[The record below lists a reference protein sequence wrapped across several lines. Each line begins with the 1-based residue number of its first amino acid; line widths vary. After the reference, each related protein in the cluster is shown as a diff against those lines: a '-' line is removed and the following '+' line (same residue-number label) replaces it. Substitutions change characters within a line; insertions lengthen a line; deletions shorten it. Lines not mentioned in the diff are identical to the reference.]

1 MEEEGGNGV
10 FGVIAPQNLIGEV
23 VALVGWVGWVAAFVV
38 KVDVVEVEGG
48 LHAEEEEEGTGAI
61 DAMGQVVA
69 LEEDHGWVA
78 ASGMEAQGGLDAWD

>member
-10 FGVIAPQNLIGEV
+10 FHAIAQQNLIGEV
-23 VALVGWVGWVAAFVV
+23 VALEGWVAWVAAFVV
-38 KVDVVEVEGG
+38 EVDVVVVEGG
-48 LHAEEEEEGTGAI
+48 LHIEEEEEGTGAI

>member
-10 FGVIAPQNLIGEV
+10 FHVIAQQNLIGEV
-23 VALVGWVGWVAAFVV
+23 VALEGWVGWVAAFVV
-38 KVDVVEVEGG
+38 EVEVEGG
-48 LHAEEEEEGTGAI
+48 LHALEEEEGTGAI

>member
-23 VALVGWVGWVAAFVV
+23 VALVGLVGLVAAFVV

-48 LHAEEEEEGTGAI
+48 LHALEEEGTGAI
-61 DAMGQVVA
+61 DVMSQVVA

-78 ASGMEAQGGLDAWD
+78 ASGVEAQGGLDAWD

>member
-1 MEEEGGNGV
+1 MV
-10 FGVIAPQNLIGEV
+10 CHVIAQQNLIGEV
-23 VALVGWVGWVAAFVV
+23 VALEGWVGWVGWVTAFVV
-38 KVDVVEVEGG
+38 EVDVVEVEGG

-61 DAMGQVVA
+61 DVMGQLVA